1 MPTAVIAFDFDP
13 LLRLGDDLAVRWQ
26 TVALALAI
34 LVCLAAAGAAAKRA
48 GLRTDDLLYFAV
60 GAVPGAVVLGRI
72 GYAIIVPDAFGAG
85 ALAFIDPAV
94 GGLELGLGVI
104 GGLVTGAA
112 VAGVLG
118 APLGRWAHLLA
129 IPLLALL
136 AAGKLTMALGG
147 AGQGAPAV
155 VPWATAFGG
164 PGPWGS
170 LAPDIASHPAQLY
183 EAGAT
188 LIVAVVLVVAT
199 SVGAFRARDG
209 SRLLVAVAGWAF
221 ARVAITTTWRDPVA
235 IGPLPAGGILAL
247 AIGCAALVALA
258 TLTVWLPRRRRSDA
272 AAAVPAWP
280 DPGARPR
287 F

>member
-13 LLRLGDDLAVRWQ
+13 LLRLGGDLAVRWQ

-34 LVCLAAAGAAAKRA
+34 LVCLAAAGVAAKRA
-48 GLRTDDLLYFAV
+48 GLRTDDLLYLAV
-60 GAVPGAVVLGRI
+60 GAVPGAVVLGRL
-72 GYAIIVPDAFGAG
+72 GYAIVVPDAFAAG
-85 ALAFIDPAV
+85 PLAFADPAV
-94 GGLELGLGVI
+94 GGLELGLGVV
-104 GGLVTGAA
+104 GGMVTGAA

-155 VPWATAFGG
+155 VTWATAYGG

-170 LAPDIASHPAQLY
+170 LAPDIPSHPAQVY

-188 LIVAVVLVVAT
+188 LVVVLVLVVAT

-209 SRLLVAVAGWAF
+209 SRLLVAVAGWTL
-221 ARVAITTTWRDPVA
+221 ARAAITTTWRDPLLF
-235 IGPLPAGGILAL
+235 GPLPAGGVL
-247 AIGCAALVALA
+247 AIAIGGGALVALVM
-258 TLTVWLPRRRRSDA
+258 LTVWLPRRRRSLA
-272 AAAVPAWP
+272 AAEVPAWP
-280 DPGARPR
+280 DPEARPR